1 MIRLRHSIEPGLRH
15 PLLGPLLLIFLG
27 LILAF
32 VVLHTVE
39 HGVEGVL
46 FSCVIIVAVSLRLVV
61 VLGRTWRAATDQLP
75 LRGRAPPR
83 RALRVLPPSRL
94 PPVLAALPL
103 RL

>member
-1 MIRLRHSIEPGLRH
+1 MIRLRQSLEAGLRH
-15 PLLGPLLLIFLG
+15 PLLGPVLLLFLG

-39 HGVEGVL
+39 HGVEGLL
-46 FSCVIIVAVSLRLVV
+46 FSCVIVVAMSLRLVV
-61 VLGRTWRAATDQLP
+61 VLGRTWRAAIYQLP

-83 RALRVLPPSRL
+83 RVLRFLAPSRL
-94 PPVLAALPL
+94 PPALGALPL